1 MEVLLMLKHL
11 TYHYQFKNDLKV
23 FRDSLSFSD
32 AKRLRAR
39 AFKQAL
45 FKIIHIN
52 LDHIHPL
59 ISQLYSPV
67 GRPAIHQIEIFRSIL
82 LMNHFGYTSISK
94 WIDLQKP
101 MPCMPLFVA
110 FSRIRIWLPW
120 APTTISWIVSIWIKT
135 MPLSFPKI
143 VIRNLNIK

>member
-1 MEVLLMLKHL
+1 MLKHL

-67 GRPAIHQIEIFRSIL
+67 AVPPSIRLRS
-82 LMNHFGYTSISK
+82 FA
-94 WIDLQKP
+94 
-101 MPCMPLFVA
+101 LFC
-110 FSRIRIWLPW
+110 
-120 APTTISWIVSIWIKT
+120 
-135 MPLSFPKI
+135 
-143 VIRNLNIK
+143 